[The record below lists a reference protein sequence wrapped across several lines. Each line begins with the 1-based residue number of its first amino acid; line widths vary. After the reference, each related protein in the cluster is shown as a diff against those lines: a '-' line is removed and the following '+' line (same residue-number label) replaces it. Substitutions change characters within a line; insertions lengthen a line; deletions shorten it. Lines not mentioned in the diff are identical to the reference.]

1 MVGQV
6 FYGPHNGAYVYV
18 GQSAQTCRLLQDEFL
33 TIVKSKGIVKAFGST
48 HGRVYV
54 PDQGQLHIFATL
66 DTWRRQLGGGRIEM
80 SFIDVEYS
88 PSRVMQIKEISDIS
102 NTTHY
107 G

>member
-1 MVGQV
+1 
-6 FYGPHNGAYVYV
+6 
-18 GQSAQTCRLLQDEFL
+18 
-33 TIVKSKGIVKAFGST
+33 
-48 HGRVYV
+48 
-54 PDQGQLHIFATL
+54 
-66 DTWRRQLGGGRIEM
+66 M